1 MGYRPDDTD
10 PLEIMIARQRM
21 WRRALLFALLL
32 AMVRLV
38 WRTDFLKLAGMG
50 WLLVSAAS
58 ATASSAT
65 PPSPTTPSATTA
77 LPAAPVANVVKLT
90 AAQVEQQLRAA
101 PLSSGSPRNHTC
113 LPGEKGWDYV
123 CAYSAANPAV
133 IRMKIGVRVDPTG
146 IVEASMPYPVYAS
159 LPPAPGL

>member
-1 MGYRPDDTD
+1 VGYRPDDTD

-32 AMVRLV
+32 GIVRLL
-38 WRTDFLKLAGMG
+38 WRPEVPTLVGMG
-50 WLLVSAAS
+50 WQLVSAAS
-58 ATASSAT
+58 TTTA
-65 PPSPTTPSATTA
+65 PPS
-77 LPAAPVANVVKLT
+77 APVAKVVKLT
-90 AAQVEQQLRAA
+90 AAQVEQQLRLAPVSSAA
-101 PLSSGSPRNHTC
+101 PRNHTC

-133 IRMKIGVRVDPTG
+133 IRMKIGVRVGPTE

-159 LPPAPGL
+159 LPPATGL